1 MIYRTADPKFLS
13 HTPGACCPHPV
24 SRAPRRCPRPC
35 LVDPPTASPALVPL
49 PREARWP
56 ALLGL
61 VVVLRRLGAFA
72 RRDLAFAL
80 AVAFAPFV
88 LALGG
93 LRRLGLREVGRKP
106 DPDSL
111 PERLAVCFDRHGF
124 GAVLAAIACVLWP
137 LAVIAL
143 VCSAATGG
151 AP

>member
-1 MIYRTADPKFLS
+1 M
-13 HTPGACCPHPV
+13 V
-24 SRAPRRCPRPC
+24 
-35 LVDPPTASPALVPL
+35 
-49 PREARWP
+49 RWP

-80 AVAFAPFV
+80 AVVFAPFV

-111 PERLAVCFDRHGF
+111 PERLLYSAGLLRAAQF
-124 GAVLAAIACVLWP
+124 GPVTVLAACSCTLWLLAP
-137 LAVIAL
+137 LAVAY
-143 VCSAATGG
+143 AGG